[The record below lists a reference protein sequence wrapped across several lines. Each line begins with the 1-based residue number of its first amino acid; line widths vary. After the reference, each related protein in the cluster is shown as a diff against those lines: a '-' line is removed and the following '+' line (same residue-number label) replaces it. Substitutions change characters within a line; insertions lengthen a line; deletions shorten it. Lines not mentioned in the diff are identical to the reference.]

1 MVWLHQL
8 IHEQQQL
15 SPLSLMQSELKSC
28 YYLDFR
34 SFIFFVK
41 HENSTKCAN
50 KSSEITRTGTKCRV
64 GCEHAN
70 SGSFFL
76 FDTVHMSGWKHL
88 SLCLCRG
95 RGFTLL
101 TICHAC
107 VLCFPL
113 CSISLTTCVN
123 TLYRVLRSPSA
134 EELFIQLWPVLT
146 SGPVSQTQL
155 RPHQLP
161 LFSITTSTPSSTCS
175 CPLTASVFKLKNPP
189 NIYLKPSHVEVETMN
204 AAAAANEPVVEDD
217 QSWISLN
224 CVRR

>member
-1 MVWLHQL
+1 MKAPV
-8 IHEQQQL
+8 
-15 SPLSLMQSELKSC
+15 C
-28 YYLDFR
+28 
-34 SFIFFVK
+34 
-41 HENSTKCAN
+41 
-50 KSSEITRTGTKCRV
+50 
-64 GCEHAN
+64 
-70 SGSFFL
+70 
-76 FDTVHMSGWKHL
+76 
-88 SLCLCRG
+88 LCLCRG

-134 EELFIQLWPVLT
+134 EEFIQLWPVLT

-175 CPLTASVFKLKNPP
+175 CPKTASVFKLKNPP
-189 NIYLKPSHVEVETMN
+189 NIYLKPWRWKRWMNEQVSCFGLFVCSLWPCRHIGLKYKKYCSQWNLMRSGDVRQLQWDDGIGEFFVSMGVTWGWMRAFFQQTLNVYWDTKIYQTSSKHVSYT
-204 AAAAANEPVVEDD
+204 D
-217 QSWISLN
+217 SYTIIT
-224 CVRR
+224 

>member
-1 MVWLHQL
+1 MKAPV
-8 IHEQQQL
+8 
-15 SPLSLMQSELKSC
+15 C
-28 YYLDFR
+28 
-34 SFIFFVK
+34 
-41 HENSTKCAN
+41 
-50 KSSEITRTGTKCRV
+50 
-64 GCEHAN
+64 
-70 SGSFFL
+70 
-76 FDTVHMSGWKHL
+76 
-88 SLCLCRG
+88 LCLCRG

-204 AAAAANEPVVEDD
+204 EWTGFVFWSLSSARCDPADTSGLNTKSIVLSEIWWDQVTWDSCNEMTAFGNF
-217 QSWISLN
+217 L
-224 CVRR
+224 